1 MPRITT
7 YQWTRSRFEI
17 EIAGDRCSSEEFGQE
32 HAHLLVVRAQGA
44 VAGDTQRYG
53 YWTLRLKKAIANK
66 HRCPILCPKAVI
78 CKVIYGHNGNSS
90 HIFLK
95 YRGGASPMVVVQIE
109 KPGNMALANWFCELR
124 SWLDQNYCHP
134 MLFNQSERVTGKMI
148 FDITFSDESQAR
160 VFILHL
166 QRYAP
171 QIRRTPRI

>member
-1 MPRITT
+1 MSIGKWLTFQKARDLSEGRLDRHASDARITT

-78 CKVIYGHNGNSS
+78 CTVMYGHNGNSG

-95 YRGGASPMVVVQIE
+95 Y
-109 KPGNMALANWFCELR
+109 C
-124 SWLDQNYCHP
+124 
-134 MLFNQSERVTGKMI
+134 
-148 FDITFSDESQAR
+148 
-160 VFILHL
+160 
-166 QRYAP
+166 
-171 QIRRTPRI
+171 